1 MIGWSAKWQRR
12 QLPQRRVRRRRA
24 LAVLGV
30 GALAALSALSASAP
44 APADPGQTV
53 LTLAPAF
60 FPMPANLL
68 RGEPFA
74 GANVEVVPYVNLP
87 ASPNV
92 NGGADLLDNM
102 LHNTEGQ
109 ILVVG
114 YSEGAQVADA
124 WLRRYG
130 PTSDVDPARVSFLLV
145 GDPEAAINGCIQVA
159 GGLCRA
165 GYGGKGFPADTRYS
179 GTVFARQYDFYAD
192 APNDPGNGMAKNN
205 RAAAKRRGGLF
216 DGHIVGVHNDYTG
229 VGLHDPN
236 NRSTRV
242 GNWTYMTA
250 WTYPVPAA
258 ADDAEDA
265 TLRPEIERGYQ
276 RGYVMP

>member
-1 MIGWSAKWQRR
+1 MS
-12 QLPQRRVRRRRA
+12 RRA
-24 LAVLGV
+24 LATLTVI
-30 GALAALSALSASAP
+30 AAVVLSAVGGAAR
-44 APADPGQTV
+44 APADPAPTTV

-68 RGEPFA
+68 RGEVFA
-74 GANVEVVPYVNLP
+74 GASVVVVPYTNIP
-87 ASPNV
+87 AAPNV
-92 NGGADLLDNM
+92 NSGADLLDNM
-102 LHNTEGQ
+102 LHTTPGQ
-109 ILVVG
+109 LLVVG
-114 YSEGAQVADA
+114 YSEGSEVADA

-145 GDPEAAINGCIQVA
+145 ADPEAAINGCDSV
-159 GGLCRA
+159 GLCRA

-192 APNDPGNGMAKNN
+192 APNDPTNEAAKNN
-205 RAAAKRRGGLF
+205 RTAAKSHGGLF

-229 VGLHDPN
+229 VGLHDAN
-236 NRSTRV
+236 NRSMQV

-258 ADDAEDA
+258 ADNEGDDA
-265 TLRPEIERGYQ
+265 TLRPQIESAYQ
-276 RGYVMP
+276 RGYAMP